1 MRISA
6 EDLCSLT
13 TYTHLN
19 MRPRIRSETM
29 CYVLAGIS
37 KEASDFVR
45 FKYAGD
51 ETKRNKVARALT
63 DRVLRRQKKSKTLWK
78 KVFNSPNYLMQLAY
92 IAIDEADGDGLC
104 NTCNGKGWLDTG
116 VKRIDCFKCEGSGRR
131 RTGDKAIA
139 DRLGCSIAVYRKE
152 WKSIME
158 RQMLGILASYEGDLY
173 NAFRERL

>member
-6 EDLCSLT
+6 EDICSLT

-19 MRPRIRSETM
+19 MRPRIRSETI

-51 ETKRNKVARALT
+51 ETRRNKVARALT

-78 KVFNSPNYLMQLAY
+78 KIFNSQNYLMQLAH

-131 RTGDKAIA
+131 RTVDKAIA
-139 DRLGCSIAVYRKE
+139 DRLGCSVGFYRKE
-152 WKSIME
+152 WKVIME
-158 RQMLGILASYEGDLY
+158 RQMMGILASYEGDLH

>member
-1 MRISA
+1 
-6 EDLCSLT
+6 
-13 TYTHLN
+13 
-19 MRPRIRSETM
+19 MRPRIRSETI

-51 ETKRNKVARALT
+51 ETRRNKVAEALT
-63 DRVLRRQKKSKTLWK
+63 DRVLRRHKKSKRKSVANRILFPWFILK
-78 KVFNSPNYLMQLAY
+78 LAH
-92 IAIDEADGDGLC
+92 IAIDEANGDGLC
-104 NTCNGKGWLDTG
+104 NTCNWKGWLDTG

-139 DRLGCSIAVYRKE
+139 DRMGCSVAFYRKE
-152 WKSIME
+152 WKSVME
-158 RQMLGILASYEGDLY
+158 RQMLGILASYEGDLH